1 MSHQF
6 KSIILGLALSV
17 SATQSLV
24 AEPVGEGFSG
34 NFPVVSGKGALTVSG
49 KGYHHRELYD
59 DGEVPTLTARDS
71 SGQLLP
77 DGRYRFQFT
86 SSPKGGP
93 SSARQRDVFKGKAS
107 IPTGEASPAPTQL
120 SGVFEVEGGRLTYK

>member
-77 DGRYRFQFT
+77 DGIYRFQFT

-93 SSARQRDVFKGKAS
+93 SSARQRDLLTGNAS
-107 IPTGEASPAPTQL
+107 ISTGEAPPAPTQL
-120 SGVFEVEGGRLTYK
+120 SGVFEVQGGRLTYK